1 MPQRGIRLKVLPM
14 QAFQTAASVHPL
26 CGHTGC
32 AFGKTAFAVLP
43 QRGINMDVNRAFSS
57 KEKKIVILV
66 IFVLLV
72 IVGLTRPM
80 WSTSYKENADQVS
93 SEASAEI
100 SAEAE
105 GSSETSAETSAEV
118 SAEAESSSAAQQ

>member
-1 MPQRGIRLKVLPM
+1 M
-14 QAFQTAASVHPL
+14 QDFQTAASVLKHRLPHSAKPHPRI
-26 CGHTGC
+26 
-32 AFGKTAFAVLP
+32 F
-43 QRGINMDVNRAFSS
+43 
-57 KEKKIVILV
+57 VILV
-66 IFVLLV
+66 IIVLLV

>member
-1 MPQRGIRLKVLPM
+1 LKQFIEAASLKVLLM
-14 QAFQTAASVHPL
+14 QDFQTAASVLKHRLPHSAKPHPRIL
-26 CGHTGC
+26 S
-32 AFGKTAFAVLP
+32 

-57 KEKKIVILV
+57 KEKKIVILM
-66 IFVLLV
+66 IIVLLV

>member
-1 MPQRGIRLKVLPM
+1 M
-14 QAFQTAASVHPL
+14 QDFQTAASVLKHRLPHSAKLHPRI
-26 CGHTGC
+26 
-32 AFGKTAFAVLP
+32 LP

-57 KEKKIVILV
+57 N
-66 IFVLLV
+66 
-72 IVGLTRPM
+72 VGLTRPM